1 MSECIIGSAKRH
13 QDNDAPSAS
22 EQCTRSRFAF
32 SEMSTTTSPMKI
44 TVSLLVLLLGAPVF
58 AVPISISVIDEKG
71 APIAGADVQFEPVVK
86 APREI
91 MLQKTGVDG
100 RVTLDV
106 EPPNRSIYGDYIG
119 RLAAFKSG
127 FALGVSRL
135 NFKKTAPVVLLPLGA
150 PITGVV
156 VDGNKKPLAGAK
168 VSLFHWRRG
177 TSYNSFHGL
186 SFSKG
191 PLGAQTQT
199 TTDAQGKWTLNTLPP
214 DVTATVSILAPGFAR
229 TRTEVASGTSVQS
242 ALHAGAQVQGRL
254 LGLDGKPLPD
264 VRVYAQPTNDGGGN
278 YQGYGEGVTSP
289 DGTFELEGLDAGTYN
304 VMFQFDKDD
313 APFVVAAVEGVSA
326 SVGAPVKLPD
336 SRAETG
342 VLIGGKVSSR
352 GTAKGIEGVQIGIY
366 GGANPAS
373 SGSVASATTDKNGA
387 WTKRI
392 VPGASK
398 IYVMGTPQEWVREE
412 AMRDVEIKK
421 NGQSDLNFQLAPAT
435 KITGRLV
442 DENGRGVKTS
452 LLVLRQKN
460 DEFSIAS
467 DDNGDF
473 ETFIPTN
480 GEAEIGHSNWNRD
493 EDKDAAKWDVVG
505 TSKVSVSE
513 AKPLEIKL
521 RRAELATLEMGVF
534 DENDA
539 PVEGAKVTVNLISGE
554 GNGRTWQ
561 PTNLVS
567 DKAGLVH
574 LDGIRAD
581 QNISLDSA
589 TKDGFDAAPF
599 PKIEKQNGVYRADI
613 TLNRRSGKA
622 SGEVFDAKGQP
633 AKDAL
638 VFASGVETKS
648 DETGRFAL
656 AALPQGESEVFVWKD
671 EGFALGSNTQTRF
684 DLKPQTLE
692 PTNLARAAQ
701 ILAALIEASK
711 TTQYS
716 ERDSLKLEAQDGDF
730 EASAARV
737 VAANLTGRDQLM
749 AIYRLVV
756 RWGKSPDVAPE
767 KWFAL
772 FQTVPKPDDR
782 LMLVAQWITKP
793 PVLESSAAARAF
805 LASLQETV
813 ALAQKAKDPNAK
825 WSLLGQLFGVA
836 AFAER
841 IGETEMADTFFE
853 QGDAMVLENFPEKSA
868 SPNSPSQNEVLS
880 SIAEIVA
887 VSPRLLGKLETII
900 ESDSPS
906 FARLMQGGAPI
917 VARLAG
923 IEAARP
929 FLERLQNAPTPKAD
943 EHNRTYNI
951 SSSSSQAILESI
963 IMGGKSNPKTALE
976 LAQSLP
982 KISAVLGQNWRAE
995 ALSEAAFFQS
1005 PEVAANL
1012 WRESLPQVE
1021 AGVAMKFVAR
1031 IKATDEPLAR
1041 SLYQTVRA
1049 SFDIL
1054 QEGAA
1059 NAPDSNA
1066 GISTRETQIPA
1077 FAFYEAQFDAARARY
1092 RLERGFQQAQKSP
1105 EARLLSG
1112 DYARAMA
1119 LFDVN
1124 RALLWADKI
1133 GNKDNNF
1140 AGFEAK
1146 RRIAQFLS
1154 LDEAAQRKTG
1164 FGNRFGRYEE
1174 EN

>member
-1 MSECIIGSAKRH
+1 MK
-13 QDNDAPSAS
+13 
-22 EQCTRSRFAF
+22 F
-32 SEMSTTTSPMKI
+32 TTTF
-44 TVSLLVLLLGAPVF
+44 LVLLLGAPVF
-58 AVPISISVIDEKG
+58 AVPLSVSVVDEKG

-86 APREI
+86 APRDI
-91 MLQKTGVDG
+91 VLQKTGADG

-106 EPPNRSIYGDYIG
+106 EPPTRSIYGDYIG

-127 FALGVSRL
+127 CALGVSRL
-135 NFKKTAPVVLLPLGA
+135 NFEKNAPLVLLPLGA
-150 PITGVV
+150 PISGVV
-156 VDGNKKPLAGAK
+156 VDASKKPLAGAK

-177 TSYNSFHGL
+177 TGYNSFHGL
-186 SFSKG
+186 SFKG

-242 ALHAGAQVQGRL
+242 ALHAGARVAGRL

-278 YQGYGEGVTSP
+278 YQGYGEGVTSA

-313 APFVVAAVEGVSA
+313 APFVVAAHEGVVA
-326 SVGAPVKLPD
+326 TLGAPVNLPD

-342 VLIGGKVSSR
+342 VLIGGKVSGR

-366 GGANPAS
+366 GGTNPAS
-373 SGSVASATTDKNGA
+373 SGSVASATTDKDGA

-412 AMRDVEIKK
+412 AMRDVEIKGK
-421 NGQSDLNFQLAPAT
+421 GNADLNFQLAPAT
-435 KITGRLV
+435 KIIGRLV
-442 DENGRGVKTS
+442 DENGRGVKTKS
-452 LLVLRQKN
+452 LVLRQKN
-460 DEFSIAS
+460 DEYLIES

-473 ETFIPTN
+473 VAFVPKD

-493 EDKDAAKWDVVG
+493 EDKDAEKWDIVG
-505 TSKVSVSE
+505 SAKVSVSE

-521 RRAELATLEMGVF
+521 RKADLAVLEVGVF

-554 GNGRTWQ
+554 GNRQTWQ

-567 DKAGLVH
+567 DKAGRVH

-589 TKDGFDAAPF
+589 TKDGFDPAPF

-622 SGEVFDAKGQP
+622 SGEVFDAKGAP
-633 AKDAL
+633 AKDAQ
-638 VFASGVETKS
+638 VFGSGVETKS

-656 AALPQGESEVFVWKD
+656 VALPQGASEVFVWKD

-692 PTNLARAAQ
+692 PRNVARAGQ
-701 ILAALIEASK
+701 ILADLIEESK
-711 TTQYS
+711 ATEFPQ
-716 ERDSLKLEAQDGDF
+716 RQSLKLEAQGDDF

-737 VAANLTGRDQLM
+737 VAANLTGREQLM
-749 AIYRLVV
+749 AIYRLVE
-756 RWGKSPDVAPE
+756 RWGKNPDVAPE

-772 FQTVPKPDDR
+772 FQTVPKADDR
-782 LMLVAQWITKP
+782 LILVTQWVTKP
-793 PVLESSAAARAF
+793 PVLESSESTRA
-805 LASLQETV
+805 LLDSLEETV
-813 ALAQKAKDPNAK
+813 ALAQKSKDQNAK

-841 IGETEMADTFFE
+841 IGETDLADTFFE
-853 QGDAMVLENFPEKSA
+853 QGVALVLESFPEKSA
-868 SPNSPSQNEVLS
+868 SPGSPSQDELLAS
-880 SIAEIVA
+880 LPTIVA
-887 VSPRLLGKLETII
+887 VSPRLLGKLEGLVET
-900 ESDSPS
+900 DSPS
-906 FARLMQGGAPI
+906 FARLMQSGAPI

-923 IEAARP
+923 IDAARP
-929 FLERLQNAPTPKAD
+929 FVERLQNAPTPKAD
-943 EHNRTYNI
+943 EHNRTHNL
-951 SSSSSQAILESI
+951 SWASSQAILESVI
-963 IMGGKSNPKTALE
+963 VGGKSNPKTALE

-995 ALSEAAFFQS
+995 ALCEAAFFQA

-1031 IKATDEPLAR
+1031 IKAIDEPLAR

-1049 SFDIL
+1049 SFDVL
-1054 QEGAA
+1054 LEGAA
-1059 NAPDSNA
+1059 NAPDPNT
-1066 GISTRETQIPA
+1066 GISGRETQLPA
-1077 FAFYEAQFDAARARY
+1077 FAFYEAQFDATRARF
-1092 RLERGFQQAQKSP
+1092 RLERGFQQEQKSP
-1105 EARLLSG
+1105 NARFTSG

-1133 GNKDNNF
+1133 GNNDNNF

-1154 LDEAAQRKTG
+1154 LDESARRKTG